1 MYKIKDFQEEAIKC
15 NFYESEL
22 QKVNKDE
29 NAFWF
34 IEKKIK
40 KRKRNGETQWL
51 VKFDGWPNR
60 YNQWISEKD
69 ITDVTETPHN
79 SCTMMI

>member
-29 NAFWF
+29 NAF
-34 IEKKIK
+34 
-40 KRKRNGETQWL
+40 
-51 VKFDGWPNR
+51 
-60 YNQWISEKD
+60 
-69 ITDVTETPHN
+69 
-79 SCTMMI
+79 